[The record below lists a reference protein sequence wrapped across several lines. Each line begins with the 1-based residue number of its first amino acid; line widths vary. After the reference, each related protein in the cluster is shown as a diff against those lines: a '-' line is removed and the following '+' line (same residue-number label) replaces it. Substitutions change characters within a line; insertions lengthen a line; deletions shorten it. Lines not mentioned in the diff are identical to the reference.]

1 MVRSLL
7 ASTVDLLL
15 LSRTTLERAAELD
28 PPALRTL
35 DAIHLASALML
46 GTDCEGVITYDT
58 RMQQAAR
65 DAGLSIVAPGQA
77 S

>member
-1 MVRSLL
+1 
-7 ASTVDLLL
+7 
-15 LSRTTLERAAELD
+15 LD